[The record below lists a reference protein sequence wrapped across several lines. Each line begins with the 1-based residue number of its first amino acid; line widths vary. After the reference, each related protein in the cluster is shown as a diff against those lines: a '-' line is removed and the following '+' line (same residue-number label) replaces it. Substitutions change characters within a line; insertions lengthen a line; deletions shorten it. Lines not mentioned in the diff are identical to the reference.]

1 VSAVAKREKRAISG
15 VLLLDKPIGVSSN
28 GALQHAKRL
37 YRAAKAGHTGNLDP
51 IATGLLPVCFG
62 EATKFSQ
69 YLTDSDKRY
78 EAVIKLGETTDT
90 GDAEGQILERHPV
103 AVTLAQIE
111 AVLPQFVGEI
121 AQVPPMYS
129 ALKHQGRPLYD
140 YARKGVEIERA
151 ARQVTIHEIV
161 LLGFDGETL
170 RIAVDC
176 SKGTYIRVLAEDIG
190 KALGC
195 GAHMT
200 GLRRT
205 RVGAFS
211 LDDGV
216 TLEQL
221 EAMADCE
228 RDALLLPVDVLIQAF
243 PSIFLDRDSA
253 FYFRRGQA
261 IWQPRLEAHRLY
273 RIYDDKQ
280 SFIGIAEA
288 TEEGKLAP
296 RRLVVGA

>member
-1 VSAVAKREKRAISG
+1 MVAKREKRAISG

-28 GALQHAKRL
+28 GALQHAKRI

-78 EAVIKLGETTDT
+78 EAIIKLGETTDT
-90 GDAEGQILERHPV
+90 GDAEGQVLERRPV
-103 AVTLAQIE
+103 AATLAQIE
-111 AVLPQFVGEI
+111 AALRQFVGEI
-121 AQVPPMYS
+121 EQVPPMYS

-151 ARQVTIHEIV
+151 ARRVVIYELV
-161 LLGFDGETL
+161 LIGFGGDEL
-170 RIAVDC
+170 RVAVDC

-190 KALGC
+190 RALGC

-205 RVGAFS
+205 RVGGFS
-211 LDDGV
+211 LAGAV
-216 TLEQL
+216 TLDQL
-221 EAMADCE
+221 EAMQDTQ
-228 RDALLLPVDVLIQAF
+228 RDALLLPADVLTAAF
-243 PSIFLDRDSA
+243 PSVTLDRDSA
-253 FYFRRGQA
+253 FYFQRGQA
-261 IWQPRLEAHRLY
+261 IWQPRLEVRQLY

-280 SFIGIAEA
+280 SFIGMAEV
-288 TEEGKLAP
+288 TDEGKLAP
-296 RRLVVGA
+296 KRLVAIQ

>member
-1 VSAVAKREKRAISG
+1 MVAKREKRAISG

-28 GALQHAKRL
+28 GALQHAKRI

-51 IATGLLPVCFG
+51 IATGLLPICFG

-78 EAVIKLGETTDT
+78 EAIIKLGETTDT
-90 GDAEGQILERHPV
+90 GDAEGQVLERRPV
-103 AVTLAQIE
+103 AVTLPQIE
-111 AVLPQFVGEI
+111 TVLRKFVGEI
-121 AQVPPMYS
+121 EQVPPMYS

-151 ARQVTIHEIV
+151 ARRVTIYELA
-161 LLGFDGETL
+161 LLNFAGEEL

-205 RVGAFS
+205 RVGGFS
-211 LDDGV
+211 LEGAV
-216 TLEQL
+216 TLDQL
-221 EAMADCE
+221 EAMQDPQ
-228 RDALLLPVDVLIQAF
+228 RDALLLPVDVLTAAF
-243 PSIFLDRDSA
+243 PSVILDRDSS
-253 FYFRRGQA
+253 FYFQRGQA
-261 IWQPRLEAHRLY
+261 IWQPRLEVHQLY

-280 SFIGIAEA
+280 SFIGMAEV

-296 RRLVVGA
+296 KRLVVAQ